1 MEANIAS
8 NVSFSLF
15 FLGESIYMYVT
26 LDPSHYWVSV
36 VFIFLP
42 FFPISSIWIISIN
55 LNSFYFILLL
65 SLSCNFFISCNLF
78 LCVCVLL
85 LFYKSSFKT
94 LCLIFTVL
102 IKLKFASKNHIAWFC
117 FLNAVWKYTFLSE
130 SLPPLA
136 FNGLQIIVNFRFR
149 IPLDLLPFYSHC
161 CTMFLT
167 YFNLN
172 WCIIHKW

>member
-1 MEANIAS
+1 MCIYEWFFISVFLYSTGLLGSMNSHFSPNWENMEANIAS

-78 LCVCVLL
+78 FCVCVLL
-85 LFYKSSFKT
+85 LFY
-94 LCLIFTVL
+94 V
-102 IKLKFASKNHIAWFC
+102 
-117 FLNAVWKYTFLSE
+117 
-130 SLPPLA
+130 
-136 FNGLQIIVNFRFR
+136 IIQN
-149 IPLDLLPFYSHC
+149 LMSYFYSVDK
-161 CTMFLT
+161 TEI
-167 YFNLN
+167 
-172 WCIIHKW
+172 CI